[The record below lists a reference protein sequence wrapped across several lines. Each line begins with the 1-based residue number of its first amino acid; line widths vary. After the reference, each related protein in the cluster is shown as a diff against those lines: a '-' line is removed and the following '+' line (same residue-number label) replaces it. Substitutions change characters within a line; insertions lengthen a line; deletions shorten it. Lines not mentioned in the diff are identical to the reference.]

1 LNRILL
7 LFIAIAALAAA
18 GFLILGGNDTP
29 EEATK
34 PVATAEPGQSAAE
47 TPRAPES
54 VTAPAESP
62 AVPKPG
68 ESKTEAA
75 AKAPAAAS
83 DAGNAQPALTEAPS
97 STSEQDTGIDRN
109 PTTGTTRPDPDV
121 VKDADRDAD
130 RAAGSESTV
139 SGPVVPDGDATRE
152 KLERKVEQKL
162 DEAKGQA
169 VAAVANEPT
178 KPSQPSQ
185 PSQTVAPKREPE
197 TSTKDVPVISKPA
210 VAPPSF
216 DVVRISDVDCT
227 AVMAG
232 RAPSG
237 AIVRIAANGKIIAT
251 LRAGNDGSWAHVV
264 SEPFSPGGVE
274 LTLTAE
280 TTAGKAESL
289 DSVVLVVPDCADLS
303 GDNKAIALLTPKNR
317 TGTRILQ
324 EPDRAGRIA
333 MPEGLNLGKVDYDDK
348 GNLEMSGEGVPDA
361 ELRAYVDGA
370 YAGRARADAQGQWRI
385 MPETEIAPGLHVL
398 RVDHVDSSGVVLARI
413 ELPFARVAPSSVE
426 VTTDQVIVQPGN
438 SLWRIARRTYGRGI
452 SFTTIYEANRDRIR
466 DPDLIYPGQV
476 FDLPDLPDT
485 INN

>member
-1 LNRILL
+1 MNRILL
-7 LFIAIAALAAA
+7 LLIAVAALAAA

-29 EEATK
+29 DEAKK
-34 PVATAEPGQSAAE
+34 PVATAATGTPAADE
-47 TPRAPES
+47 SRAPES
-54 VTAPAESP
+54 ITAPAESP

-68 ESKTEAA
+68 ESKTEVASRASAQAA
-75 AKAPAAAS
+75 APEAGKPES
-83 DAGNAQPALTEAPS
+83 DGTAIS
-97 STSEQDTGIDRN
+97 S
-109 PTTGTTRPDPDV
+109 TTRPDPDERETV
-121 VKDADRDAD
+121 DEATTES
-130 RAAGSESTV
+130 GSGV
-139 SGPVVPDGDATRE
+139 SGPIVPDGDAARE

-162 DEAKGQA
+162 DAAKDQA
-169 VAAVANEPT
+169 VAAVTEEPT
-178 KPSQPSQ
+178 KPLQP
-185 PSQTVAPKREPE
+185 VAPKRQPE
-197 TSTKDVPVISKPA
+197 TNTKGVPIIPKRA

-232 RAPSG
+232 RAPSR

-251 LRAGNDGSWAHVV
+251 LRAENDGSWAHVV
-264 SEPFSPGGVE
+264 SEPFKPGGVE

-280 TTAGKAESL
+280 TTAGRAESPE
-289 DSVVLVVPDCADLS
+289 SVVLVVPDCADLS

-324 EPDRAGRIA
+324 EPDRADRIA

-348 GNLEMSGEGVPDA
+348 GNLEMSGNGAPDA
-361 ELRAYVDGA
+361 ELRAYVDGV

-398 RVDHVDSSGVVLARI
+398 RVDHVDSSGMVLARI
-413 ELPFARVAPSSVE
+413 ELPFARVAPASVE

-452 SFTTIYEANRDRIR
+452 SYTTIYEANRDRIR

-476 FDLPDLPDT
+476 FELPDLPDT

>member
-1 LNRILL
+1 MNRILL
-7 LFIAIAALAAA
+7 LLIAVAALAAA
-18 GFLILGGNDTP
+18 GFLILGDNDTP
-29 EEATK
+29 EEAKK
-34 PVATAEPGQSAAE
+34 PVATAGTGEPAAE
-47 TPRAPES
+47 KSRAPES
-54 VTAPAESP
+54 VTPPAESP
-62 AVPKPG
+62 AVPKSG

-83 DAGNAQPALTEAPS
+83 EAGKSESA
-97 STSEQDTGIDRN
+97 STADS
-109 PTTGTTRPDPDV
+109 PPTRPDPDTDQV
-121 VKDADRDAD
+121 AEK
-130 RAAGSESTV
+130 AAESESVAT
-139 SGPVVPDGDATRE
+139 GPVVPDGDAARE
-152 KLERKVEQKL
+152 KLESKVEQNR
-162 DEAKGQA
+162 DGAKDQA
-169 VAAVANEPT
+169 VAAVTEEPT
-178 KPSQPSQ
+178 KPSQPV
-185 PSQTVAPKREPE
+185 TPKQEPE
-197 TSTKDVPVISKPA
+197 TETKDVPVIPKRA

-232 RAPSG
+232 RAPAG
-237 AIVRIAANGKIIAT
+237 AIVRIAANGKTIAT
-251 LRAGNDGSWAHVV
+251 LRAESDGSWAHVV
-264 SEPFSPGGVE
+264 SEPFTPGGVE

-280 TTAGKAESL
+280 TTAGMAESPE
-289 DSVVLVVPDCADLS
+289 SVVLIVPDCADLS

-324 EPDRAGRIA
+324 EPDRTDRIA
-333 MPEGLNLGKVDYDDK
+333 MPEGLNLGKVDYDEK
-348 GNLEMSGEGVPDA
+348 GNLEMSGRGAPDA

-370 YAGRARADAQGQWRI
+370 YAGRARADAEGQWRI
-385 MPETEIAPGLHVL
+385 MPEAEIAPGLHVL

-413 ELPFARVAPSSVE
+413 ELPFARVAPSSVV

-452 SFTTIYEANRDRIR
+452 SFTTIYEANRDLIR

>member
-1 LNRILL
+1 MNRILL
-7 LFIAIAALAAA
+7 LLIAVAALVAA

-29 EEATK
+29 DEAK
-34 PVATAEPGQSAAE
+34 NPVATAATDAPVADES
-47 TPRAPES
+47 RAPES
-54 VTAPAESP
+54 ITAPAESP

-68 ESKTEAA
+68 KSKTEGAS
-75 AKAPAAAS
+75 KASAQAVAPE
-83 DAGNAQPALTEAPS
+83 AG
-97 STSEQDTGIDRN
+97 
-109 PTTGTTRPDPDV
+109 
-121 VKDADRDAD
+121 K
-130 RAAGSESTV
+130 SESTGTATSSSTRQDSDEPKTADEATTGSGSGV
-139 SGPVVPDGDATRE
+139 SGPIVPDGDAARE

-162 DEAKGQA
+162 DAAKDQA
-169 VAAVANEPT
+169 VAAVTEEPT
-178 KPSQPSQ
+178 KPLQP
-185 PSQTVAPKREPE
+185 VAPKRQPE
-197 TSTKDVPVISKPA
+197 TNTKDVPVIPKRA

-251 LRAGNDGSWAHVV
+251 LRAEKDGSWAHVV
-264 SEPFSPGGVE
+264 SEPFRPGGVE

-280 TTAGKAESL
+280 TTAGRAESPE
-289 DSVVLVVPDCADLS
+289 SVVLVVPDCADLS
-303 GDNKAIALLTPKNR
+303 GDKKAIALLTPKNR

-324 EPDRAGRIA
+324 EPDRADRIA

-348 GNLEMSGEGVPDA
+348 GNLEMSGNGVPDA
-361 ELRAYVDGA
+361 ELRAYVDGV

-452 SFTTIYEANRDRIR
+452 SYTTIYEANRDRIR

-476 FDLPDLPDT
+476 FELPDLPDT

>member
-1 LNRILL
+1 MNRILL
-7 LFIAIAALAAA
+7 LLIAIAAIAAA

-29 EEATK
+29 EQAEK
-34 PVATAEPGQSAAE
+34 PVANASPAEPAAE
-47 TPRAPES
+47 KSKAPNS
-54 VTAPAESP
+54 VAAPSESP
-62 AVPKPG
+62 AVPKSG
-68 ESKTEAA
+68 EPIKETTATATATAS
-75 AKAPAAAS
+75 APAPTKTTA
-83 DAGNAQPALTEAPS
+83 
-97 STSEQDTGIDRN
+97 STSAQDPGGDGK
-109 PTTGTTRPDPDV
+109 PVAGTARPDPV
-121 VKDADRDAD
+121 ERKDADAATASEGVATSSAVPDTDTDAD
-130 RAAGSESTV
+130 AV
-139 SGPVVPDGDATRE
+139 RE

-162 DEAKGQA
+162 DDAKDKA
-169 VAAVANEPT
+169 VAAVTTEPSKT
-178 KPSQPSQ
+178 LQP
-185 PSQTVAPKREPE
+185 VAPKREPD
-197 TSTKDVPVISKPA
+197 TNTAGVPVIPRRA

-232 RAPSG
+232 RAPSR
-237 AIVRIAANGKIIAT
+237 AIVRIAANGETIAT
-251 LRAGNDGSWAHVV
+251 LRAESDGSWAHVV

-280 TTAGKAESL
+280 TTAGIAESPE
-289 DSVVLVVPDCADLS
+289 SVVLVVPDCADLS

-324 EPDRAGRIA
+324 EPDRADRIA

-348 GNLEMSGEGVPDA
+348 GNLEMSGNGAPDA

-370 YAGRARADAQGQWRI
+370 FAGRARADAQGEWRI

-398 RVDHVDSSGVVLARI
+398 RVDHVDSSGAVLARI